1 MAVQLIADLYGC
13 KDIADDMEEIKKAAH
28 IAIEYVGANIV
39 EECVHKFEP
48 IGVTYFAVIS
58 TSHFSIHTWPEY
70 GYVAIDIFSCSDE
83 VVDGISQKLKELFGA
98 KEIVLRSVIR
108 EVERK
113 NS

>member
-1 MAVQLIADLYGC
+1 MAVQLIADLYDC
-13 KDIADDMEEIKKAAH
+13 DRADDVDEIKRAAH

-70 GYVAIDIFSCSDE
+70 GYVAVDIFSCSDE
-83 VVDGISQKLKELFGA
+83 VVDGISRKLKELFGA
-98 KEIVLRSVIR
+98 KEIKLRSVTR
-108 EVERK
+108 EIERR
-113 NS
+113 S

>member
-13 KDIADDMEEIKKAAH
+13 NDITDDIEEIKKAAH

-58 TSHFSIHTWPEY
+58 TSHFSI
-70 GYVAIDIFSCSDE
+70 AIDIFSCSDE

>member
-13 KDIADDMEEIKKAAH
+13 DITDDVNEIKKAAH
-28 IAIEYVGANIV
+28 IAIEYVGATIV

-70 GYVAIDIFSCSDE
+70 GYVAVDIFSCSDA
-83 VVDGISQKLKELFGA
+83 VVDGISRKLKEVFGA
-98 KEIVLRSVIR
+98 KEIKLQSVTR
-108 EVERK
+108 EVEGRC
-113 NS
+113 